1 MEFTPGPFYMRGWGA
16 YVNWIMVIWTAF
28 EVIILVFPTVK
39 PITAINM
46 NYAVRLR
53 LRLSDA
59 LLTP

>member
-1 MEFTPGPFYMRGWGA
+1 MRGWGA

-46 NYAVRLR
+46 NYAV
-53 LRLSDA
+53 S
-59 LLTP
+59 